1 MEHRCVVAPDDVDVA
16 FAVPPR
22 LFGPPGLLGLD
33 ASVDRRFFG
42 GTALLGGGFGGVL
55 RFLDLAMVRRNK
67 GTKQYLAGRQW
78 ETERIYEQ
86 DK

>member
-1 MEHRCVVAPDDVDVA
+1 MDVA
-16 FAVPPR
+16 FAEPPR
-22 LFGPPGLLGLD
+22 LWCAPGLVGLD
-33 ASVDRRFFG
+33 ASVARGFFG
-42 GTALLGGGFGGVL
+42 GTAFLGGGFGGVL

>member
-1 MEHRCVVAPDDVDVA
+1 MDVA
-16 FAVPPR
+16 FAVTAR
-22 LFGPPGLLGLD
+22 LFGAPGLLGLD
-33 ASVDRRFFG
+33 ARVARRFFG

-55 RFLDLAMVRRNK
+55 RFLDLAMVRRNT
-67 GTKQYLAGRQW
+67 GIKQYLAGRQW

>member
-1 MEHRCVVAPDDVDVA
+1 MAVA
-16 FAVPPR
+16 FPEPPR
-22 LFGPPGLLGLD
+22 LLGAPGLVGLD
-33 ASVDRRFFG
+33 ASVARGFFG
-42 GTALLGGGFGGVL
+42 GTAFLGGGFGGVL
-55 RFLDLAMVRRNK
+55 RFLDLAMVQINK